1 MRRQTVR
8 AASRRKR
15 SNPQGDFMNKQLFVQ
30 SALAS
35 VLAFGAISA
44 AQAGPVAPDASKDKC
59 FGITKAGQNDCASA
73 SGSHSCAGTATKDK
87 DPGDWK
93 YVERSEERRVG

>member
-1 MRRQTVR
+1 M
-8 AASRRKR
+8 
-15 SNPQGDFMNKQLFVQ
+15 DKQLFIQ

-35 VLAFGAISA
+35 MLMTFGAVSA
-44 AQAGPVAPDASKDKC
+44 AQAAPAAADPSKDKC
-59 FGITKAGQNDCASA
+59 YGVAKAGQNDCASA

-93 YVERSEERRVG
+93 YVEKGTCEKMGGMMAPAKK

>member
-1 MRRQTVR
+1 M
-8 AASRRKR
+8 
-15 SNPQGDFMNKQLFVQ
+15 DKQFFIQ

-44 AQAGPVAPDASKDKC
+44 AQAGPVKADASKDKC

-73 SGSHSCAGTATKDK
+73 TGSHSCAGTATKDK

-93 YVERSEERRVG
+93 YVEKGTCEKMGGMMMAPKS

>member
-1 MRRQTVR
+1 M
-8 AASRRKR
+8 
-15 SNPQGDFMNKQLFVQ
+15 DKQLFIQ

-35 VLAFGAISA
+35 ILAFGAVSA
-44 AQAGPVAPDASKDKC
+44 AQAAPVAPDATKDKC
-59 FGITKAGQNDCASA
+59 FGIAKAGQNDCASA

-93 YVERSEERRVG
+93 YVEKGSCEKMGGSMMAPPKK